1 MVSLALT
8 AISQI
13 LPSSEF
19 IPDGTS
25 IETVNLLFSFI
36 HFIVSK
42 YIPEISLL
50 SPVPKIPSISISL
63 FIMLFFNISKCLVLD
78 ISCI

>member
-63 FIMLFFNISKCLVLD
+63 FIMLFFSISKSLLLE
-78 ISCI
+78 IPFI